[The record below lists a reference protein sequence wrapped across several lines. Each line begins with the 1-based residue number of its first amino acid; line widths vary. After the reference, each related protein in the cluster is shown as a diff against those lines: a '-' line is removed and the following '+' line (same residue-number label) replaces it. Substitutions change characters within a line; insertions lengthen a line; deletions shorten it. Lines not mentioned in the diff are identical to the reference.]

1 LFLLFFL
8 ILIVFLN
15 VVKIMMTP
23 YEETRQMNIEEN
35 NQKLKALNL
44 PSLSQ
49 SLRKSSSAT
58 SKPSSVSNNL
68 SIYLLF
74 RFFICCFYHLGLVNT
89 YFILSYPPISLLL
102 VLMPLRLSFFCYLL
116 MILDVRIYEQY
127 Q

>member
-1 LFLLFFL
+1 
-8 ILIVFLN
+8 VFIS

-35 NQKLKALNL
+35 NKKLEALNL

-68 SIYLLF
+68 
-74 RFFICCFYHLGLVNT
+74 LVY
-89 YFILSYPPISLLL
+89 YF
-102 VLMPLRLSFFCYLL
+102 V
-116 MILDVRIYEQY
+116 
-127 Q
+127 